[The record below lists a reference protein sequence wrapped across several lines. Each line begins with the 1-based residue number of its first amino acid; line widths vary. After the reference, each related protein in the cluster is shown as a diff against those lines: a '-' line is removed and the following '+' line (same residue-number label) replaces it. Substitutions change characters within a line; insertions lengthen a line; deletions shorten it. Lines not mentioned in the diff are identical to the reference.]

1 MQGLSSLLAVSLIVL
16 SGCIAAPT
24 PSATDAPAPS
34 EATTTAET
42 GAIDGSVTTDE
53 LQPIPNA
60 QVALQGDNR
69 STVSASDGSFSF
81 SNLDPGTYTVLV
93 AGLGYFSN
101 QKTVSVVAG
110 EAVKVTIIL
119 DKIPIAPPPIDDIRH
134 YEGDLIASDLCNA
147 GEDSP
152 LPEGVA
158 YNDYPIV
165 INATSPDGLDMAL
178 TQFTVDLESVD
189 APGTIDID
197 VHFRDAEGNNIE
209 TGTTAAPQEHLEV
222 NRVLPPG
229 EYTLK
234 VILCLGAQAHYKME
248 VKMHYE
254 LGEAAKYAREKD
266 AK

>member
-1 MQGLSSLLAVSLIVL
+1 MFLA
-16 SGCIAAPT
+16 SGCVAADPASTNGAAP
-24 PSATDAPAPS
+24 PS
-34 EATTTAET
+34 EATTTLET

-53 LQPIPNA
+53 LQPISGA
-60 QVALQGDNR
+60 QVALQNSNM
-69 STVSASDGSFSF
+69 STISASDGSFSF
-81 SNLDPGTYTVLV
+81 SNLEPMSYTVMV

-110 EAVKVTIIL
+110 EAVKVTLIL

-134 YEGDLIASDLCNA
+134 YEGELTASDLCNA

-158 YNDYPIV
+158 YRDYPIV
-165 INATSPDGLDMAL
+165 INETSPEGLDMAL
-178 TQFTVDLESVD
+178 TQFTVDLVGVD
-189 APGTIDID
+189 APATIDID
-197 VHFRDAEGNNIE
+197 LHFRDANGENIE
-209 TGTTAAPQEHLEV
+209 TGTTAAPEEHLEI
-222 NRVLPPG
+222 NKVLAPG
-229 EYTLK
+229 NYVLK

-266 AK
+266 S